1 MLAKRHYVWH
11 DYPILQSSLCE
22 NRQMCIF
29 YVLYLQC
36 KENQNL
42 SIQSISVSN
51 SQDNSISNSQ
61 CASVSI
67 IWYHYLLLYLFTLLG
82 IRPQSLSTISYEMMQ
97 IFYSS
102 CLQAT
107 WSLVFQSQQLNP
119 KLWPYII
126 AWDFLLILHWAA
138 WYSWALPFI
147 AFYSIFLN
155 SSNLEF
161 DFYRSFGVLLPLVN
175 QPFCLHIFLCV
186 YYICSL

>member
-1 MLAKRHYVWH
+1 MWGNSNSNCTCITDKISKSKCSSTEQFVFIVCSLVHFVLLILIFMLAKRHCVWY

-51 SQDNSISNSQ
+51 SQDISISNSQ

-119 KLWPYII
+119 KL
-126 AWDFLLILHWAA
+126 
-138 WYSWALPFI
+138 
-147 AFYSIFLN
+147 
-155 SSNLEF
+155 
-161 DFYRSFGVLLPLVN
+161 
-175 QPFCLHIFLCV
+175 
-186 YYICSL
+186 

>member
-1 MLAKRHYVWH
+1 MGNSNSNCTCIIDKLSKSQSQSVRTKEQFVVFIVCSLVHFVLLTLIFMLAKRHYVWY
-11 DYPILQSSLCE
+11 DYPTLQPSLCE

-51 SQDNSISNSQ
+51 SQDISISQ

-97 IFYSS
+97 IF
-102 CLQAT
+102 LQ
-107 WSLVFQSQQLNP
+107 LVFASYLVP
-119 KLWPYII
+119 CV
-126 AWDFLLILHWAA
+126 
-138 WYSWALPFI
+138 
-147 AFYSIFLN
+147 SI
-155 SSNLEF
+155 
-161 DFYRSFGVLLPLVN
+161 PTTK
-175 QPFCLHIFLCV
+175 P
-186 YYICSL
+186 